1 MGGVILMFAVAALC
15 AVLAVVWFLKPARS
29 EASVYRHRIG
39 ATMLMGGAMVL
50 TVFAIA
56 LLTWSRQAAMGQ

>member
-1 MGGVILMFAVAALC
+1 MGGIYLMFGVAAVC
-15 AVLAVVWFLKPARS
+15 AILAVVWFLKPTRS

-50 TVFAIA
+50 TGFAFA
-56 LLTWSRQAAMGQ
+56 LLSWSRQAAMGQ